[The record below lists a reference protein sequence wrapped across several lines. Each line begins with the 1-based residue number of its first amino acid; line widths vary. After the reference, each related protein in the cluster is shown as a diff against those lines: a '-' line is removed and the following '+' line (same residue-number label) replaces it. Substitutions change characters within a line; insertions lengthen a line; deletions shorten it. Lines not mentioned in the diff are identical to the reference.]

1 MSDREMSKDEALK
14 DEAEPRLTT
23 SATPIGPAPADLLR
37 TAADPSLTE
46 GSALA
51 LLKRADLPPEAIEQL
66 AKNTSALKSRKVK
79 IALVSHPKT
88 PRHVSVPLARQFYTF
103 DLMRLALSPTVPAD
117 VKVAVDDV
125 LISRL
130 KTVTIGERLTLARRA
145 SGRVAA
151 ALLLDVETVS
161 TKITDAKTA
170 ARETRVMQAALEN
183 PRLTEAL
190 VINSV
195 LRPGASAALVH
206 TVAQHTKWSCRREI
220 RAALLR
226 TEHLSLARALEFS
239 HEIPGPLLNELLTA
253 SRLPAQIKD
262 QLLRGIQAS
271 SPPARWGEKC
281 DLAGTRKRAEALR
294 LSKSLSSRAKRGI
307 CSCHS
312 RGTLWRARISIPCLR
327 PRRALL
333 RLRLPAQQ
341 SHNLLVQPRSRHIPL
356 VGARDIPDLH
366 LDAPGGRTQMNRR
379 RYSKRLLI
387 AS

>member
-14 DEAEPRLTT
+14 DEAAPPSAT
-23 SATPIGPAPADLLR
+23 SATPVGSPPADLLR
-37 TAADPSLTE
+37 TAADPALTE
-46 GSALA
+46 DFALA
-51 LLKRADLPPEAIEQL
+51 LLKRADLPPEVIEQL
-66 AKNTSALKSRKVK
+66 ARNTNAALKSRKVM
-79 IALVSHPKT
+79 IALASHAHT

-103 DLMRLALSPTVPAD
+103 DLMKVALSPTVPAD
-117 VKVAVDDV
+117 VKVAADDV

-151 ALLLDVETVS
+151 ALLLDVEAIG
-161 TKITDAKTA
+161 TKIVTAKTA

-195 LRPGASAALVH
+195 LRPRDSAALGH
-206 TVAQHTKWSCRREI
+206 AVAQHTKWSCRREI

-262 QLLRGIQAS
+262 QLLRGIPAS
-271 SPPARWGEKC
+271 SPPARC
-281 DLAGTRKRAEALR
+281 
-294 LSKSLSSRAKRGI
+294 
-307 CSCHS
+307 
-312 RGTLWRARISIPCLR
+312 
-327 PRRALL
+327 
-333 RLRLPAQQ
+333 
-341 SHNLLVQPRSRHIPL
+341 
-356 VGARDIPDLH
+356 
-366 LDAPGGRTQMNRR
+366 
-379 RYSKRLLI
+379 
-387 AS
+387 